1 MNGLWQDFRFSF
13 RQLRKHPGFTA
24 VAVLTLALG
33 IGANTAIFS
42 LMDTVML
49 KSLPVREPS
58 GLVLFGDGLDQGI
71 SDGFPNPWLYSYP
84 FYREMQRRNQVFSDV
99 GAAFSMVDRLHGFV
113 EGRNEAEPMS
123 VQLVS
128 GTYFP
133 MLGVAPLMGR
143 TLSEDDDQTE
153 GGHAVAVVSY
163 AWWTRSLG
171 WDASVLQEKLT
182 LGPTIFTIV
191 GVAPPEFFGTS
202 VGVSPDIWIPLS
214 MQKMIPP
221 GWDGY
226 HDSMFESLHLMA
238 RLKPGITLA
247 QANANVNL
255 LFPEILRSLPG
266 TPLTERNLKQLQET
280 RVELNSMSSGFSR
293 LRYEFSEP
301 LKILMALV
309 GLVLLIACANIANLL
324 LARSTGRAKELAV
337 REALG
342 AGRSRIV
349 RQLFTESFLLA
360 FAGGALGIL
369 LASFGSRLLLLAVS
383 DGREA
388 LNLHVSL
395 DMPLLL
401 FTSGITLTAALLFG
415 VMPAW
420 RAARPNLTETLGGGR
435 TVAGATNQGPL
446 ARLLVVS
453 QVAVSLVLL
462 VGAGMFVRSLM
473 NLMHVDAGFNRENVI
488 RVRIDPSSAGYK
500 EDARLTTF
508 YQQAE
513 ERLGAIP
520 GVRAASCSLFVFNEG
535 TWNNPIWVQG
545 YLNGHRDIDVHHNV
559 VGNDYFAAMGIPL
572 LAGRTFGPQDT
583 ATSAKVGII
592 SETMARTLFPSGSP
606 LGRHYGRSA
615 DGARNI
621 EVIGVVKDVKYNSL
635 DEKTEPGDY
644 LPYAQNVRYLNDFE
658 VRYSGDSAAAM
669 RGVRQALLGADRK
682 LPISE
687 ISTLDAHVARSVT
700 SERLVA
706 QLSSFFGLVA
716 LFLCCIGIYGV
727 MAQHVARRINE
738 FGVRVALGA
747 QRGHIFWLVMQESVL
762 QLGLGVAIGIPA
774 TFAGDRW
781 ISSVLFGLHGI
792 DPLSE
797 FMGMAALAVIAAIAG
812 YLPTKRALKVD
823 PMVALRY
830 E

>member
-1 MNGLWQDFRFSF
+1 MTGVLQDLRFSL
-13 RQLRKHPGFTA
+13 RQLRKNAGFTA
-24 VAVLTLALG
+24 AAVITLAFG

-42 LMDTVML
+42 LLDAVML

-58 GLVLFGDGLDQGI
+58 RLVLFGDGLDQGV

-84 FYREMQRRNQVFSDV
+84 FYREMQSRNRVFSDV

-113 EGRNEAEPMS
+113 QGRSEAEAMS

-133 MLGVAPLMGR
+133 MLGVSPLIGR
-143 TLSEDDDQTE
+143 MLSEDDDLTE
-153 GGHAVAVVSY
+153 GGHAVAVASY

-171 WDASVLQEKLT
+171 RDASVLEKKLT
-182 LGPTIFTIV
+182 IGPTIFTIV

-202 VGVSPDIWIPLS
+202 VGVSPDIWVPLS

-247 QANANVNL
+247 QANADVNL

-266 TPLTERNLKQLQET
+266 TPLTAPRLKQLQET
-280 RVELNSMSSGFSR
+280 HVELNSMSTGFSR

-309 GLVLLIACANIANLL
+309 GLVLLMACANIANLL
-324 LARSTGRAKELAV
+324 LARSTTRAKELAV

-342 AGRSRIV
+342 ASRSRIV
-349 RQLFTESFLLA
+349 RQLFAESLLLA
-360 FAGGALGIL
+360 LAGGAIGIA
-369 LASFGSRLLLLAVS
+369 LASFGSRLLLRAVS

-388 LNLHVSL
+388 LNLQVSL
-395 DMPLLL
+395 DLRLLL
-401 FTSGITLTAALLFG
+401 FTFGMTLTAALLFG

-420 RAARPNLTETLGGGR
+420 RAASPNLTETLGSGR
-435 TVAGATNQGPL
+435 TVAGAASQRPL

-453 QVAVSLVLL
+453 QIAVSLVLL

-473 NLMHVDAGFNRENVI
+473 NLMQVDAGFHRENVI
-488 RVRIDPSSAGYK
+488 RVRVDPSSAGYR
-500 EDARLTTF
+500 EDARLTAL
-508 YQQAE
+508 YRQAE
-513 ERLGAIP
+513 ERLAAVP

-545 YLNGHRDIDVHHNV
+545 YLNGHRDVNVHHNV

-572 LAGRTFGPQDT
+572 LAGRTFGPQD
-583 ATSAKVGII
+583 SARSSKVGII
-592 SETMARTLFPSGSP
+592 SEIMARTLFPSGSP
-606 LGRHYGRSA
+606 LGQHYGRSA
-615 DGARNI
+615 DGAGDI
-621 EVIGVVKDVKYNSL
+621 EVVGVAKDVKYNSL

-644 LPYAQNVRYLNDFE
+644 LPYSQNTRYLNDFE

-669 RGVRQALLGADRK
+669 RGVRQALREVDRK

-687 ISTLDAHVARSVT
+687 ISTLDEHVARSVS

-706 QLSSFFGLVA
+706 QLSSFFGSLA
-716 LFLCCIGIYGV
+716 LFLCCMGIYGV
-727 MAQHVARRINE
+727 MAQHVARRISE

-747 QRGHIFWLVMQESVL
+747 QRRHIFWLVMQESAL
-762 QLGLGVAIGIPA
+762 LLGLGVAIGIPA
-774 TFAGDRW
+774 TLAGNRW
-781 ISSVLFGLHGI
+781 VSSVLFGLQGI

-797 FMGMAALAVIAAIAG
+797 FLGVVALAVIATMAG
-812 YLPTKRALKVD
+812 YLPARRAVKVD
-823 PMVALRY
+823 PIVALRY